1 LRSLLALLA
10 TLLVGT
16 ALGLAATRW
25 TASNRQGF
33 SAEQAGPW
41 IAWPKAGTSEAEPY
55 ARAFQART
63 GYVPL
68 GGGDGVALFALS
80 DSEGRPLEGDCAYDV
95 GGAVP
100 AARFWTLEAFSP
112 KGRPVAGPL
121 GRFGFTSAEVMHDAA
136 GHFMVAVSPQVRPGN
151 WLQVTTHGRF
161 VLVLRLY
168 ETVLSASAFSLEA
181 DALPAITRGACR

>member
-10 TLLVGT
+10 TLVIGT

-25 TASNRQGF
+25 AAANRHGF

-41 IAWPKAGTSEAEPY
+41 LAWPRAGTSEAEPY

-63 GYVPL
+63 GYVAL
-68 GGGDGVALFALS
+68 GGGNGIALFAFS
-80 DSEGRPLEGDCAYDV
+80 DSAGQPLEGACSYEV
-95 GGAVP
+95 GGVVP

-112 KGRPVAGPL
+112 EGRPVAGPL
-121 GRFGFTSAEVMHDAA
+121 GRLGFTSAEVMRDEASR
-136 GHFMVAVSPQVRPGN
+136 FSVAVSPQVQPGN
-151 WLQVTTHGRF
+151 WLQVATGGRF

-168 ETVLSASAFSLEA
+168 ETVLSASAFSLDAE
-181 DALPAITRGACR
+181 ALPAITKGACR

>member
-1 LRSLLALLA
+1 MRSLLALLV
-10 TLLVGT
+10 TLIVGT

-25 TASNRQGF
+25 SAANRQGF
-33 SAEQAGPW
+33 GAEQAGPW
-41 IAWPKAGTSEAEPY
+41 MAWPTAGTSEAEPY

-68 GGGDGVALFALS
+68 GGGNGIALFALS
-80 DSEGRPLEGDCAYDV
+80 DSQEQPLKGACSYDV
-95 GGAVP
+95 GGVVP

-112 KGRPVAGPL
+112 TGRPIEGAL
-121 GRFGFTSAEVMHDAA
+121 GRLGFTSAEVMHDEN
-136 GHFMVAVSPQVRPGN
+136 GRFTVAVSPTVRPGN
-151 WLQVTTHGRF
+151 WLQIATHGRF

-181 DALPAITRGACR
+181 DALPTITRVSCP

>member
-10 TLLVGT
+10 TLIIGT
-16 ALGLAATRW
+16 ALGLAGTRW
-25 TASNRQGF
+25 ATANLHGF
-33 SAEQAGPW
+33 RAEQAGPW
-41 IAWPKAGTSEAEPY
+41 MAWPKAGTSEAEPY

-68 GGGDGVALFALS
+68 GGGNGIALFAQN
-80 DSEGRPLEGDCAYDV
+80 DSSGQPLEGRCSYDV

-112 KGRPVAGPL
+112 EGRPVIGPL
-121 GRFGFTSAEVMHDAA
+121 GRAGFTSAEVMRDEASR
-136 GHFMVAVSPQVRPGN
+136 FLVAVSPQVRPGN
-151 WLQVTTHGRF
+151 WLQVATAGRF

-168 ETVLSASAFSLEA
+168 ETVLSASAFSLDA